1 MELHQIRYFLAAAE
15 TLNFTRAAERCAVS
29 QPALTRAIQKLEGE
43 LGGALFRRERNHTHL
58 TELGRVMQEK
68 LSAVSDRA
76 SDAKAAARRLLDLDK
91 AVLNLGIMCT
101 VGPKRLMP
109 FLSRFQR
116 EQSGIEV
123 RLTET
128 TPDQLTA
135 CLLDGRLDVS
145 LLGLP
150 TALHVRFDSVPLYR
164 ERMVAIFP
172 PGHAFGRFKTVP
184 LSAFAGEHYLDR
196 THCEFGSIWC
206 DLLANQGV
214 ELNVAFRSERED
226 WIQTMVRA
234 GMGISIIPEH
244 SIVIDGLDW
253 RPIGDSALKRS
264 VELVTVA
271 GRRHAPALAAFL
283 KACKAE
289 PWPR

>member
-43 LGGALFRRERNHTHL
+43 LGGVLFRRERNHTHL
-58 TELGRVMQEK
+58 TELGRVMREK
-68 LSAVSDRA
+68 LSTVSDQA
-76 SDAKAAARRLLDLDK
+76 SAAKAAARELLNLDK

-101 VGPKRLMP
+101 VGPKQLMP

-116 EQSGIEV
+116 EHPGIEV
-123 RLTET
+123 RLNET
-128 TPDQLTA
+128 TPDKLTA
-135 CLLDGRLDVS
+135 CLMDGRLDVS

-150 TALHVRFDSVPLYR
+150 TQLHERFDCVPLYR
-164 ERMVAIFP
+164 ERMVVIFP
-172 PGHAFGRFKTVP
+172 PGHALARFKTVP
-184 LSAFAGEHYLDR
+184 LSAFEDERYLDR
-196 THCEFGSIWC
+196 MHCEFGSIWC
-206 DLLANQGV
+206 DLLADHGV
-214 ELNVAFRSERED
+214 ELDIAFRSERED
-226 WIQTMVRA
+226 WIQTMARA

-244 SIVIDGLDW
+244 SIVIEGLDC
-253 RPIGDSALKRS
+253 RPIGNAALKRS

-271 GRRHAPALAAFL
+271 GRHHSPALAAFL
-283 KACKAE
+283 QACKAE